1 MRPTPI
7 VSNPYPEQF
16 KEAAVRRYLSSDLSY
31 RELGR
36 ELGIPHET
44 IRPWVRRAKQ
54 LGTMAKGKK
63 KRGAVSTEQRSAGDK
78 LRLLLEARSL
88 SEEQRGEF
96 LRREGL
102 RDADLARWSEEA
114 LAGLGG
120 ELHNET
126 DVRRICELE
135 RQQVKQSKQLRETKA
150 LLELSKK
157 VAALWEDE
165 DDDIPQG

>member
-1 MRPTPI
+1 M
-7 VSNPYPEQF
+7 SNPYPEQF

-36 ELGIPHET
+36 ELGIPGES

-54 LGTMAKGKK
+54 LGTMAKSGRGGKK
-63 KRGAVSTEQRSAGDK
+63 RSAVSTEQRPAEEK

-88 SEEQRGEF
+88 SEEQHGEF

-102 RDADLARWSEEA
+102 RDADLERWSEEA

-120 ELHNET
+120 ELHNEL
-126 DVRRICELE
+126 DVRRIGELE

>member
-1 MRPTPI
+1 VGR
-7 VSNPYPEQF
+7 SYPEQL
-16 KEAAVRRYLSSDLSY
+16 KEAAVRGYLTSDLSY

-36 ELGIPHET
+36 ELGIPEGT
-44 IRPWVRRAKQ
+44 IRGWVRRAEQ
-54 LGTMAKGKK
+54 LQEMAKSGKDGKK
-63 KRGAVSTEQRSAGDK
+63 RSARSTEQRSAEEK

-88 SEEQRGEF
+88 SEEQLGEF

-102 RDADLARWSEEA
+102 RDADLERWSQEA
-114 LAGLGG
+114 LTGLGG
-120 ELHNET
+120 EVHHEA
-126 DVRRICELE
+126 DVRRIRELE
-135 RQQVKQSKQLRETKA
+135 RQHVKQSKQLRETKA